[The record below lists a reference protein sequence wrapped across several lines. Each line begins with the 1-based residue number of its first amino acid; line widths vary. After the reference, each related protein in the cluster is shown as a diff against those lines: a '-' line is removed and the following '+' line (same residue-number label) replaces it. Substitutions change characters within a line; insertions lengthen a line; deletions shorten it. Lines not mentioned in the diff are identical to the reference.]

1 MGVSFFRLLRR
12 EWPIPDFRINEQIKA
27 ETVRLVGAE
36 GNQLGILPRA
46 EALLKAREIEVDLV
60 EVAPHAEPPV
70 CRLLDYGKFK
80 YRQKK
85 KKHTQKHHKSRL
97 KGMKIGMS
105 SDTHDLEFKAERV
118 KEFLK
123 EHDKVEVFMLL
134 RGRQRAHGDLAVEQ
148 MTEFAKRFDEVAK
161 VERGP
166 QRAGPGRITMLL
178 TPKS

>member
-1 MGVSFFRLLRR
+1 
-12 EWPIPDFRINEQIKA
+12 
-27 ETVRLVGAE
+27 
-36 GNQLGILPRA
+36 LGILSRQD
-46 EALLKAREIEVDLV
+46 ALQKARELEVDLV
-60 EVAPHAEPPV
+60 EVAPFADPPV
-70 CRLLDYGKFK
+70 CRLMDYGKFK

-105 SDTHDLEFKAERV
+105 SDVHDLEFKAERV
-118 KEFLK
+118 KEFLQ

-134 RGRQRAHGDLAVEQ
+134 RGRQRAHGDIALVQ
-148 MTEFAKRFDEVAK
+148 MSDFAKRFDEVAK

-178 TPKS
+178 TPK